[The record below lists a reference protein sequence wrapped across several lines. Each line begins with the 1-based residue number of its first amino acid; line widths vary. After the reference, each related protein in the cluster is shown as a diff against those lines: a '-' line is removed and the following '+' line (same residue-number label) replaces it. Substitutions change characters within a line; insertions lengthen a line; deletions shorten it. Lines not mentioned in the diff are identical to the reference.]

1 MNRNTRTPHNPEREV
16 KKAALRAAG
25 KTYDD
30 LAAAAGVTWRM
41 VKYWI
46 DGQRTSS
53 VVDRAFER
61 LTRLKL
67 AKLIGAGHAS

>member
-1 MNRNTRTPHNPEREV
+1 MNRNPRTSHNAEREV

-25 KTYDD
+25 KTYED
-30 LAAAAGVTWRM
+30 LAEAAGVTWRM

-53 VVDRAFER
+53 PLDRAFER

-67 AKLIGAGHAS
+67 AKLMPAGR